1 MLGTP
6 HGWSLSV
13 GGKVVLYKPETQQS
27 PGHKRI
33 SKTKTNQAPSQKQ
46 CNVTERFQVKESH
59 SPIYIID
66 ISLISL

>member
-46 CNVTERFQVKESH
+46 CDVTERFQVKE
-59 SPIYIID
+59 
-66 ISLISL
+66 